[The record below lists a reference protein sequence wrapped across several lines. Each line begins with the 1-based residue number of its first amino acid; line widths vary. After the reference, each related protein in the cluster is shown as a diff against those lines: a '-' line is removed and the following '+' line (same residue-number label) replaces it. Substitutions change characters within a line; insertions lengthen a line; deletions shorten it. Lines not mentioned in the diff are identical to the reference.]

1 MGSYKSEEMW
11 ISQKKLER
19 LDNALEFR
27 GLGLEDNI
35 TVRQMGTNSTCF
47 LTVQNW

>member
-1 MGSYKSEEMW
+1 MIMDTNENNAMGSYKSEEMW

-35 TVRQMGTNSTCF
+35 TV
-47 LTVQNW
+47 